1 MESVNSLG
9 LRDGSEQSG
18 HLAVAIHIGLD
29 SESDISLVGLGLS
42 DEAVLEVFKG
52 LHSFDP
58 RDFMRKQLCCLRA
71 ANRAMLRLIGV

>member
-29 SESDISLVGLGLS
+29 SEGDVPLVSLGLS
-42 DEAVLEVFKG
+42 DEAVLEVFRG
-52 LHSFDP
+52 LNSFNP
-58 RDFMRKQLCCLRA
+58 RDFMWDQLFCILA

>member
-1 MESVNSLG
+1 VNSLG

-29 SESDISLVGLGLS
+29 SEGDVPLVSLGLS
-42 DEAVLEVFKG
+42 DEAILEVFRG
-52 LHSFDP
+52 FNPFNP
-58 RDFMRKQLCCLRA
+58 RDFMWDQLCCLRA